1 MHEVT
6 ATIAI
11 LGNEKPFVV
20 GISDNFPEPAFFRQ
34 AKEKVKITV
43 RFNLE
48 SMMLEAEH
56 HGKIVCSKRMKNA
69 PTYDDF
75 CDMFLSAVR
84 IVAKRMP
91 IMVGYT
97 FILE

>member
-1 MHEVT
+1 
-6 ATIAI
+6 
-11 LGNEKPFVV
+11 
-20 GISDNFPEPAFFRQ
+20 
-34 AKEKVKITV
+34 
-43 RFNLE
+43 
-48 SMMLEAEH
+48 MMLEAEH

-75 CDMFLSAVR
+75 CDMFMSAVR